1 MSYILVFMAG
11 TFVGV
16 CIMCA
21 MVSAGEADDREERWF
36 DGRHNKSK
44 KGD

>member
-11 TFVGV
+11 RFVGV

-36 DGRHNKSK
+36 ERREHDDRT
-44 KGD
+44 

>member
-11 TFVGV
+11 SFVGV

-36 DGRHNKSK
+36 DERHDK
-44 KGD
+44 

>member
-11 TFVGV
+11 SFVGV

-21 MVSAGEADDREERWF
+21 MVSAGEADDREEEMLRRKHERS
-36 DGRHNKSK
+36 DK
-44 KGD
+44 

>member
-11 TFVGV
+11 SFVGV

-21 MVSAGEADDREERWF
+21 MVSAGQADEREEEMLRRKH
-36 DGRHNKSK
+36 D
-44 KGD
+44 

>member
-11 TFVGV
+11 SFVGV

-36 DGRHNKSK
+36 CG
-44 KGD
+44 KGKDDNRT